1 MNSIDP
7 RFSEIAPEIEELAKL
22 TLKNGNIPKELYAK
36 YNVKRGLRD
45 ESGQGVLTGLT
56 EIAEVHSYTIRD
68 MEYVPCD
75 GKLFYRGIDIEE
87 IVDGFLDDERP
98 GFEETTYL
106 LLFGELPTRQQ
117 LDDFNKLLG
126 SYRRLPTNF
135 VRDVI
140 MKATSRDM
148 MNLLAKSILT
158 LYSYD
163 ANADDTSI
171 ENVLRQSLELISIF
185 PMLVVYGYQ
194 AFSYYHDNQSLVI
207 HTPSPNLSTAENI
220 LRLLRGENN
229 YTKLEVKLLDIALV
243 LHADHGGGNNS
254 TFTTRVVTST
264 GTDTYSAITAAVGSL
279 KGPKHGGA
287 NIKVVGMFDEMM
299 ETLSDWEDEA
309 QIREYLRKLLHKEA
323 YDKAGLIYGM
333 GHAVYSLSD
342 PRARVFKRVVK
353 DLAIEKGKEKE
364 FALYDRVE
372 RLAPQVIAEERRIHK
387 GVSANVDFYSGFAY
401 SMLGIPKELYTPLF
415 AVSRISGWCAH
426 RIEEL
431 INASKIIRPAFK
443 NVAKRRGYTPIEDRK

>member
-1 MNSIDP
+1 MNRIDP
-7 RFSEIAPEIEELAKL
+7 RFSEVVPEIRDLAKL
-22 TLKNGNIPKELYAK
+22 CIDNSHIEPELYAK
-36 YNVKRGLRD
+36 YDVKRGLRD
-45 ESGQGVLTGLT
+45 ISGRGVLTGLT

-68 MEYVPCD
+68 AEYIPCE
-75 GKLFYRGIDIEE
+75 GKLFYRGIDIED
-87 IVDGFLDDERP
+87 IVDGFLNDDRP

-126 SYRRLPTNF
+126 SYRSLPTNF

-140 MKATSRDM
+140 MKASSRNM
-148 MNLLAKSILT
+148 MNSLAKSILT

-163 ANADDTSI
+163 ANADDTDI
-171 ENVLRQSLELISIF
+171 ANVLRQSLELIAIF
-185 PMLVVYGYQ
+185 PLLAVYSYQ
-194 AFSYYHDNQSLVI
+194 AYSYYHDGQSLMI
-207 HTPSPNLSTAENI
+207 HTPSPTLSTAEN
-220 LRLLRGENN
+220 LLLLLRGANN
-229 YTKLEVKLLDIALV
+229 YTKLEAKILDLALM

-287 NIKVVGMFDEMM
+287 NIKVVEMFDDMM
-299 ETLSDWEDEA
+299 NKVSNWEDEEEIA
-309 QIREYLRKLLHKEA
+309 QYLTKLLHKEEF
-323 YDKAGLIYGM
+323 DKSGLIYGV

-342 PRARVFKRVVK
+342 PRARVFKNFVK

-364 FALYDRVE
+364 FALYDKVE
-372 RLAPQVIAEERRIHK
+372 TLAPQVIAKERRIYK
-387 GVSANVDFYSGFAY
+387 GISANVDFYSGFVY
-401 SMLGIPKELYTPLF
+401 SMLGLPRELYTPIF

-431 INASKIIRPAFK
+431 INAGKIIRPAFK
-443 NVAKRRGYTPIEDRK
+443 NVAKRRDYVPIDNR

>member
-1 MNSIDP
+1 MNRIDP
-7 RFSEIAPEIEELAKL
+7 RFSEISPEIEELAKL
-22 TLKNGNIPKELYAK
+22 SIENSNIPNELYAK
-36 YNVKRGLRD
+36 YDVKRGLRD
-45 ESGQGVLTGLT
+45 VSGRGVLTGLT

-68 MEYVPCD
+68 MEYIPCE

-87 IVDGFLDDERP
+87 IVDGFLDDDRA

-106 LLFGELPTRQQ
+106 LLFGNLPTRQQ

-148 MNLLAKSILT
+148 MNLLAKCVLT

-171 ENVLRQSLELISIF
+171 ANVLRQSLELISIF

-194 AFSYYHDNQSLVI
+194 AYSYYHDNQSLVI
-207 HTPSPNLSTAENI
+207 HTPSPNLSTAENV

-264 GTDTYSAITAAVGSL
+264 GTDTYSAITAAVGAL

-287 NIKVVGMFDEMM
+287 NVKVVGMFEDMKEKV
-299 ETLSDWEDEA
+299 SNWEDDE
-309 QIREYLRKLLHKEA
+309 EVSDYLKKLLHKEA

-333 GHAVYSLSD
+333 GHAVYSISD

-353 DLAIEKGKEKE
+353 DLAVEKGKEKE

-372 RLAPQVIAEERRIHK
+372 RLAPQIIADERHIYK
-387 GVSANVDFYSGFAY
+387 GIAPNVDFYSGFAY

-426 RIEEL
+426 RMEEL

-443 NVAKRRGYTPIEDRK
+443 NVSKRRDYTPIEER

>member
-1 MNSIDP
+1 MNRIDP
-7 RFSEIAPEIEELAKL
+7 RFSEILPEIEELAKL
-22 TLKNGNIPKELYAK
+22 SIENSNIPNELYAK
-36 YNVKRGLRD
+36 YDVKRGLRD
-45 ESGQGVLTGLT
+45 ISGKGVLTGLT

-68 MEYVPCD
+68 YESVPCE
-75 GKLFYRGIDIEE
+75 GKLFYRGIDMED
-87 IVDGFLDDERP
+87 IVDGFLDDDRP

-106 LLFGELPTRQQ
+106 LLFGNLPTREQ
-117 LDDFNKLLG
+117 LDGFNKLLG

-148 MNLLAKSILT
+148 MNMLAKSILT

-163 ANADDTSI
+163 ANADDISI
-171 ENVLRQSLELISIF
+171 ANVLRQSLELISIF

-194 AFSYYHDNQSLVI
+194 AYSYYHDNQSLVI
-207 HTPSPNLSTAENI
+207 HTPSPTLSTAENF
-220 LRLLRGENN
+220 LRFLRGENN

-264 GTDTYSAITAAVGSL
+264 GTDTYSAITAAVGAL

-287 NIKVVGMFDEMM
+287 NVKVVGMFEDLM
-299 ETLSDWEDEA
+299 EKVSNWEDDDE
-309 QIREYLRKLLHKEA
+309 ISEYLKKLLHKEA

-372 RLAPQVIAEERRIHK
+372 RLAPQIIANERQIYK
-387 GVSANVDFYSGFAY
+387 GISANVDFYSGFAY

-426 RIEEL
+426 RMEEL

-443 NVAKRRGYTPIEDRK
+443 NVSKRRAYTPIEDR